1 MNTDKIERYAF
12 RVAVMSVA
20 ASALLILMLIV
31 LMIAKALL

>member
-1 MNTDKIERYAF
+1 MTGEKLERYAF
-12 RVAVMSVA
+12 RVAVMSIA